1 MFLQGE
7 KKASPTISSTMEE
20 DKASKVKKEAA
31 STTSAGACGTGGVS
45 AAARGDDDGLKEEPP
60 DFIETHCHWKECNKD
75 FNTQDDL
82 VKVRE
87 REGRA

>member
-1 MFLQGE
+1 
-7 KKASPTISSTMEE
+7 MEE
-20 DKASKVKKEAA
+20 DKASKVKKEAS

-45 AAARGDDDGLKEEPP
+45 AAARDDDGLKEEPP

-82 VKVRE
+82 VKVGGK
-87 REGRA
+87 EGE